1 MLEPDKNIVTHIHK
15 RQDAEDIFTE
25 VSLVSLNFSIQLRT
39 SKHSVSIDSLIDK
52 GIDALVRMSQSSN
65 HDGL

>member
-1 MLEPDKNIVTHIHK
+1 MLDDDKNVVTHIHK
-15 RQDAEDIFTE
+15 RQDAIDLFTE

-39 SKHSVSIDSLIDK
+39 SKNSVSIDSLIDK

-65 HDGL
+65 HGGL